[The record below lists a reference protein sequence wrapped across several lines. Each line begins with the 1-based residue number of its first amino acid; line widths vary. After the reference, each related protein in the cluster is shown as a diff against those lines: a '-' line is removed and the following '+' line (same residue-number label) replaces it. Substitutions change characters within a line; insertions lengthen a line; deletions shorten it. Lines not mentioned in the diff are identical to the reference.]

1 MKDLISKALTW
12 CNYIKGYC
20 QIQLDPKTFKTYI
33 MYKSCSF
40 GNIQPTAPTKDTWD
54 D

>member
-1 MKDLISKALTW
+1 MFK
-12 CNYIKGYC
+12 
-20 QIQLDPKTFKTYI
+20 KTDI

-40 GNIQPTAPTKDTWD
+40 GNIQPTAPTKDTQD